1 MRYTLK
7 LLTCFIFVLV
17 GGSSLLHAKPP
28 HTRFQAIIFDC
39 DGVLVDT
46 EYLKFL
52 AWKEALEAQGI
63 PFSIEEYMP
72 LVGHSSKNILQMI
85 REAKNID
92 ILEEVIEVKNGKYKL
107 LQKHGVPPIPEMVSF
122 ALRLVES
129 KQQLSV
135 RLALASSAPKEEIL
149 ANLKQIGL
157 ENAFDL
163 IISGSDDLEAYT
175 DAEGTNKPKPY
186 IYIESAKRLGISPEF
201 CLVFEDTK
209 AGVDAAASAGMVA
222 VAVPNQFTLTHDF
235 SNAYRIISSYEEFA
249 SFGVLTMVN
258 EKQ

>member
-1 MRYTLK
+1 MHYTLN
-7 LLTCFIFVLV
+7 LLACFIFVLV
-17 GGSSLLHAKPP
+17 GGTSLLHANSP

-52 AWKEALEAQGI
+52 AWQEALEAQGI

-72 LVGHSSKNILQMI
+72 VVGHSSQNILQMI
-85 REAKNID
+85 RDAKNIH
-92 ILEEVIEVKNGKYKL
+92 ISEEVIEVKNIKYKH
-107 LQKHGVPPIPEMVSF
+107 LQKQGVAPIPEMVSF
-122 ALRLVES
+122 VLRLVES
-129 KQQLSV
+129 KQQLGI

-157 ENAFDL
+157 ENAFEL
-163 IISGSDDLEAYT
+163 IISGSDDLDGYA
-175 DAEGTNKPKPY
+175 DIEGTNKPKPY
-186 IYIESAKRLGISPEF
+186 IYIESAKRLGVSPEV
-201 CLVFEDTK
+201 CLVLEDTK

-222 VAVPNQFTLTHDF
+222 IAVPNQFTLTHDF
-235 SNAYRIISSYEEFA
+235 ANAHRVISSYKEFS
-249 SFGVLTMVN
+249 SFDVITQIS